1 MTPFIAFLVV
11 AVVVI
16 VTPGPDTALTIRNT
30 LRGGRR
36 GGVFTAVGVVT
47 GQAIWALATSVGL
60 AALLAAWSEIFAAI
74 RFAGAIYLVCLGVQ
88 VLVGA
93 WRASR
98 QGNTARVADGVGT
111 LSPRVAWQ
119 QGLVSNLLNPKMA
132 AFFPSLLPQF
142 AGVADD
148 ALLTLLVFGL
158 VFCVITLGWL
168 VAYTVVLPKLGV
180 AVGRSNLWRLVEGVT
195 GAVLIGFGLRL
206 ALERRQ
212 AWKVVAVG
220 GIEPPTRGL

>member
-1 MTPFIAFLVV
+1 V

-98 QGNTARVADGVGT
+98 QGNTARVADGAGT

-119 QGLVSNLLNPKMA
+119 QGLVSNLLNPKM
-132 AFFPSLLPQF
+132 
-142 AGVADD
+142 
-148 ALLTLLVFGL
+148 VFGL
-158 VFCVITLGWL
+158 VFCVITPGWL
-168 VAYTVVLPKLGV
+168 VAYTVVLAKLGV
-180 AVGRSNLWRLVEGVT
+180 AVGRSNLWRLVEGAT
-195 GAVLIGFGLRL
+195 STNRATWRS
-206 ALERRQ
+206 R
-212 AWKVVAVG
+212 
-220 GIEPPTRGL
+220 

>member
-119 QGLVSNLLNPKMA
+119 QGLVSNLLNPKMV

-142 AGVADD
+142 AGGADG

-168 VAYTVVLPKLGV
+168 VAYTVVLAKLGV

-206 ALERRQ
+206 ALERR
-212 AWKVVAVG
+212 
-220 GIEPPTRGL
+220 

>member
-98 QGNTARVADGVGT
+98 QGNTARVADGAGT

-119 QGLVSNLLNPKMA
+119 QGLVSNLLNPKMVSVSSSA
-132 AFFPSLLPQF
+132 SSPWAGSWHTRSFSRSSASPSVDQ
-142 AGVADD
+142 
-148 ALLTLLVFGL
+148 T
-158 VFCVITLGWL
+158 C
-168 VAYTVVLPKLGV
+168 
-180 AVGRSNLWRLVEGVT
+180 
-195 GAVLIGFGLRL
+195 
-206 ALERRQ
+206 
-212 AWKVVAVG
+212 G
-220 GIEPPTRGL
+220 GSSRV